1 MQVQSAVSDVVEKA
15 REFSAPLLEKAQEL
29 GQPLLETAAQGVAA
43 AKEGLGA
50 VFSKAAGLVSGL
62 TGRKTAESEL

>member
-1 MQVQSAVSDVVEKA
+1 MTDAVEKA

-43 AKEGLGA
+43 AKQGLGA
-50 VFSKAAGLVSGL
+50 VFSKAAGVVSGL
-62 TGRKTAESEL
+62 TGRKSVDSEL